1 MNQNW
6 LKKIIAVT
14 LLLGMLLLALGWWQ
28 HSVTIS
34 MTAGLLMMLAF
45 CLGLSVPQ
53 WSGFRFT
60 FWILIA
66 NIGAMLAPQW
76 FQNIGEFSLTNSWLM
91 LIVIQAIM
99 FGMGTQM
106 SLRDF
111 AQVVKMPKGV
121 VVGLSCQFT
130 IMPLLGVTLAKVFLL
145 PPEVAAGV
153 ILIGSCSSG
162 LASNVMTYMAK
173 GNLALSVTITALATV
188 MAPVMTPLWMKL
200 LAGSLVDINAF
211 KMSMD
216 IVKMVLV
223 PILAAFVHE
232 WLCSRELR
240 TRRIVQS
247 LTFLASVWIAFLM
260 FGGWPWM
267 IANAVSPSEN
277 LQSALSIPGFFAAAI
292 LFGFVYH
299 YAVGFMPK
307 LKGWMPIVSMLGI
320 VYYTLVTTAIGR
332 DQLLDI
338 GFVLVIVT
346 FLHNSLGFFFG
357 YWASRALGMNRQ
369 DARTIAIEVG
379 MQNGAMG
386 SGIARSMGKLDSVG
400 LAATIFGPL
409 MNITGSVLANHWR
422 QTADAPEPIKK
433 TQAIKQG

>member
-1 MNQNW
+1 MNQGW
-6 LKKIIAVT
+6 LKKIIAAT
-14 LLLGMLLLALGWWQ
+14 LMLGLLVLALGWWQ
-28 HSVTIS
+28 HSSTIS
-34 MTAGLLMMLAF
+34 MIAGFLTILAF
-45 CLGLSVPQ
+45 CMGLFVPQ
-53 WSGFRFT
+53 WSGYRFT

-76 FQNIGEFSLTNSWLM
+76 FQNVGDFSLTNAWLM

-111 AQVVKMPKGV
+111 AHVVKMPKGV
-121 VVGLSCQFT
+121 VVGLSCQFL
-130 IMPLLGVTLAKVFLL
+130 IMPLLGVTLAKAFLL

-232 WLCSRELR
+232 WLCSSKLR
-240 TRRIVQS
+240 TRRIVQV
-247 LTFLASVWIAFLM
+247 LTFLASVGIAFLM
-260 FGGWPWM
+260 FGGWQWIMKIWIDPT
-267 IANAVSPSEN
+267 EN
-277 LQSALSIPGFFAAAI
+277 FENALSIPGFFAAAI

-299 YAVGFMPK
+299 HAVGFVPK

-332 DQLLDI
+332 DQLLEV

-386 SGIARSMGKLDSVG
+386 SGIARSMGKLDTVG

-422 QTADAPEPIKK
+422 QTADTPEPIK
-433 TQAIKQG
+433 

>member
-1 MNQNW
+1 M
-6 LKKIIAVT
+6 
-14 LLLGMLLLALGWWQ
+14 LLLGLLVLALGWWQ
-28 HSVTIS
+28 HSATIS
-34 MTAGLLMMLAF
+34 MIAGLITMFAF
-45 CLGLSVPQ
+45 CMGLAIPEWV
-53 WSGFRFT
+53 GYRFT

-76 FQNIGEFSLTNSWLM
+76 FRNIGEFSLTNSWLM

-111 AQVVKMPKGV
+111 AQVVKMPQGV
-121 VVGLSCQFT
+121 LVGLSCQFL
-130 IMPLLGVTLAKVFLL
+130 IMPLLGISLTKVFPL

-162 LASNVMTYMAK
+162 LASNVMTFMAK

-188 MAPVMTPLWMKL
+188 LAPVMTPLWMKL

-232 WLCSRELR
+232 WLSSRERR
-240 TRRIVQS
+240 TRRIIQGLS
-247 LTFLASVWIAFLM
+247 FLAATWITFLML
-260 FGGWPWM
+260 GGWRWLIDICVDPT
-267 IANAVSPSEN
+267 EN
-277 LQSALSIPGFFAAAI
+277 FLSALSIPGFFGAAI
-292 LFGFVYH
+292 VFGFVYH
-299 YAVGFMPK
+299 HAVGVFPK

-320 VYYTLVTTAIGR
+320 VYYTLVTTAFGR
-332 DQLLDI
+332 DQLLDV
-338 GFVLVIVT
+338 GLVLVFVT
-346 FLHNSLGFFFG
+346 FLHNSLGFLLG
-357 YWASRALGMNRQ
+357 YLASRALGMNRQ

-386 SGIARSMGKLDSVG
+386 TGIARSMGKLDTVG

-409 MNITGSVLANHWR
+409 MNITGSVLANYWR
-422 QTADAPEPIKK
+422 QTADELDPLK
-433 TQAIKQG
+433 

>member
-1 MNQNW
+1 M
-6 LKKIIAVT
+6 
-14 LLLGMLLLALGWWQ
+14 LLLGLLVLALGWWQ
-28 HSVTIS
+28 HSATIS
-34 MTAGLLMMLAF
+34 MIAGLITMFAF
-45 CLGLSVPQ
+45 CMGLAIPEWV
-53 WSGFRFT
+53 GYRFT

-76 FQNIGEFSLTNSWLM
+76 FRNIGEFSLTNSWLM

-121 VVGLSCQFT
+121 LVGLSCQFL
-130 IMPLLGVTLAKVFLL
+130 IMPLLGISLTKVFPL

-162 LASNVMTYMAK
+162 LASNVMTFMAK

-188 MAPVMTPLWMKL
+188 LAPVMTPLWMKL

-232 WLCSRELR
+232 WLSSRERR
-240 TRRIVQS
+240 TRRIIQGLS
-247 LTFLASVWIAFLM
+247 FLAATWITFLML
-260 FGGWPWM
+260 GGWRWLIDIWVDPT
-267 IANAVSPSEN
+267 EN
-277 LQSALSIPGFFAAAI
+277 FLSVLSIPGFFGAAI
-292 LFGFVYH
+292 VFGFVYH
-299 YAVGFMPK
+299 HAVGVFPK

-320 VYYTLVTTAIGR
+320 VYYTLVTTAFGR
-332 DQLLDI
+332 DQLLDV
-338 GFVLVIVT
+338 GLVLVFVT
-346 FLHNSLGFFFG
+346 FLHNSLGFLLG
-357 YWASRALGMNRQ
+357 YLASRALGMNRQ

-386 SGIARSMGKLDSVG
+386 TGIARSMGKLDTVG

-409 MNITGSVLANHWR
+409 MNITGSVLANYWR
-422 QTADAPEPIKK
+422 QTADELDPLK
-433 TQAIKQG
+433 

>member
-1 MNQNW
+1 MNQGW
-6 LKKIIAVT
+6 IKKIIAAT
-14 LLLGMLLLALGWWQ
+14 LLTGLLVLALGWWQ
-28 HSVTIS
+28 HSAMLSSI
-34 MTAGLLMMLAF
+34 AGLITTLAF
-45 CLGLSVPQ
+45 CMGLAIPD
-53 WSGFRFT
+53 WSGYRFT

-66 NIGAMLAPQW
+66 NIGAMLVPQW
-76 FQNIGEFSLTNSWLM
+76 FQNVGEFSLTNSWLM

-111 AQVVKMPKGV
+111 ANVVKMPKGV
-121 VVGLSCQFT
+121 LVGLSCQFL
-130 IMPLLGVTLAKVFLL
+130 IMPLLGVTLAKMFLL
-145 PPEVAAGV
+145 PREVAAGV

-162 LASNVMTYMAK
+162 LASNVMTFMAK

-188 MAPVMTPLWMKL
+188 LAPVMTPLWMKL

-232 WLCSRELR
+232 WLSSRETR
-240 TRRIVQS
+240 TRRIVQGLS
-247 LTFLASVWIAFLM
+247 LLAAIWIAFLIL
-260 FGGWPWM
+260 GGWQWLIDSWADPTD
-267 IANAVSPSEN
+267 N
-277 LQSALSIPGFFAAAI
+277 LLSALSIPGFFSAAI
-292 LFGFVYH
+292 VFGFVYH
-299 YAVGFMPK
+299 HAVGVLPK

-332 DQLLDI
+332 DQLLEV

-357 YWASRALGMNRQ
+357 YWASKALGMSRQ

-386 SGIARSMGKLDSVG
+386 AGIARSMGKLDTVG

-422 QTADAPEPIKK
+422 QTADEPAVSLKNQK
-433 TQAIKQG
+433 P